1 MCPECDAQI
10 VVDDG
15 VERGE
20 VVTCPECNAELEV
33 VGLAPPRFVFAPPEE
48 VDWGE

>member
-1 MCPECDAQI
+1 MCPECDAR
-10 VVDDG
+10 VTVDADA
-15 VERGE
+15 ERGE

-33 VGLAPPRFVFAPPEE
+33 VGLDPPCFVLAPPEE